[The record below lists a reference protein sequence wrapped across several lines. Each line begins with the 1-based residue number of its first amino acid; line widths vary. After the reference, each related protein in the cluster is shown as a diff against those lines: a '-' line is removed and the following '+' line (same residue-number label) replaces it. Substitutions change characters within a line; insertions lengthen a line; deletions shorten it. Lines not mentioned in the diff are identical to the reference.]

1 MSKDPFDN
9 LHPLRRKLSARA
21 ELIKSRIEF
30 AHEIPPVLD
39 RPYLVK
45 GWLDRGAVSVCYG
58 AANTGKSFWAID
70 LAHHV
75 FTGQKWAGH
84 RVTQGN
90 VLYIAAEG
98 GALFANRLAA
108 RKARF
113 AVMRGNLVLTGRQSE
128 AGPLAEAVENLAEVN
143 GDYHLIIID
152 TLSRVMG
159 GGDENTAPD
168 IAALMH
174 GIDQLRDR
182 TGAHVMLI
190 HHSGKDTAK
199 GARGHSSL
207 RAAVDTELE
216 LIKEDGSDRRIARAT
231 KQRDMPGGA
240 EMAFTLRQV
249 ELGRDSDGDPVTSC
263 VVQHEGGQPHQ
274 SPLI

>member
-1 MSKDPFDN
+1 MSDTFDN

-30 AHEIPPVLD
+30 ADEIKPVLD

-75 FTGQKWAGH
+75 FMGERWAGH
-84 RVTQGN
+84 RVAQGN

-113 AVMRGNLVLTGRQSE
+113 AVLRGNAVLAGRQSE
-128 AGPLAEAVENLAEVN
+128 AGPLAEALESMAGVN
-143 GDYHLIIID
+143 GDYHLIVVD

-168 IAALMH
+168 VAALMH
-174 GIDQLRDR
+174 GIDQLADR

-190 HHSGKDTAK
+190 HHSGKDAGK

-207 RAAVDTELE
+207 RAAVDTEIE
-216 LIKEDGSDRRIARAT
+216 LTADGERRIARAT
-231 KQRDMPGGA
+231 KQRDMAGGA
-240 EMAFTLRQV
+240 EMAFTLKQV
-249 ELGRDSDGDPVTSC
+249 ELGRDSDGDPVTTC
-263 VVQHEGGQPHQ
+263 IVEHEGGQPHQ
-274 SPLI
+274 SSLI